1 MVFSNCSEENMK
13 INRKLRK
20 GHSGIN
26 QLGGMFVN
34 GRPLP
39 DVTRQR
45 IIELSQSGARPCDI
59 SRILQVSNG
68 CVSKILCRYYGT
80 GSIKPKAIGGSK
92 PRVATNTVVRK
103 VTIYKQ
109 ESPSMFAWE
118 IRDRL
123 LQDGVCNQ
131 DNLPSISSINRI
143 LRSLA
148 NESPSSNQTFKSTLS
163 NSHQLSLVSQNN
175 GASSCLPQYDSFN
188 TTANNNFN
196 LLNTP
201 SNFINTWPPTSAPPV
216 FPNWYSQTG
225 ISSLCHSTL
234 FGYNTPNY
242 YSAHFSDY
250 SSSQI
255 SFEDSKARLIANSNH
270 ESIRDST
277 MKSLFTPESGIV
289 NSLKMNNDKI
299 SDFNSDRESE
309 TERRYSNP
317 ESKINKK
324 SQRSRTSFTNDQINL
339 LEKEFERTHYPDV
352 FSREKL
358 SQNLKVA
365 ETRIQVW
372 FSNRRAKWRREEKS
386 EENNLPNGMI
396 HSDISNIEPGSGVSA
411 TSNDSIINTNTNFFS
426 DCFRGNFPSMTE
438 DIRNR
443 GNSFGSSL
451 FQPPIGW
458 YNTESFS
465 KLNPE
470 QDSYKLN
477 LFPCCKPFSRPPNP
491 FYITPDPNISH
502 NKIDNK
508 SHKRENSPNEF
519 NQSYTNFFYQNLDQT
534 KSLSTIGQEFQRKS
548 SPVEDS
554 NSSFQSPK
562 WWSNNSMNN
571 DHYEQVYPA

>member
-26 QLGGMFVN
+26 QLGGIFVN

-68 CVSKILCRYYGT
+68 CVSKILCRYYET

-118 IRDRL
+118 IRDRP

-148 NESPSSNQTFKSTLS
+148 NESPSSNQTFKSSLS
-163 NSHQLSLVSQNN
+163 NSHQLSLSNQSN
-175 GASSCLPQYDSFN
+175 GTNSCLPQYEPFN
-188 TTANNNFN
+188 SSTNNNFN
-196 LLNTP
+196 LLHTP
-201 SNFINTWPPTSAPPV
+201 STFINIWSPSNAPPV
-216 FPNWYSQTG
+216 FPNWYSQSG

-242 YSAHFSDY
+242 YSAHFPDY

-255 SFEDSKARLIANSNH
+255 GFEDSKNRLLTNSGH
-270 ESIRDST
+270 DSLRDST
-277 MKSLFTPESGIV
+277 MKSLLQSETGLPNGLKV
-289 NSLKMNNDKI
+289 NSEKI

-309 TERRYSNP
+309 NDRRYSNT
-317 ESKINKK
+317 ESKLSKK

-386 EENNLPNGMI
+386 EENNM
-396 HSDISNIEPGSGVSA
+396 SNVMARSEMSNMEPTSGVSA
-411 TSNDSIINTNTNFFS
+411 ASNDSILNTNTNFFS
-426 DCFRGNFPSMTE
+426 DCFRGNFTSMTD
-438 DIRNR
+438 DIRSSWNT
-443 GNSFGSSL
+443 FGTSL

-458 YNTESFS
+458 YNSDSFG
-465 KLNPE
+465 KLNQE
-470 QDSYKLN
+470 QDSYKLS
-477 LFPCCKPFSRPPNP
+477 LFPCCKPFTRPLNSL
-491 FYITPDPNISH
+491 YIPPDANLPH
-502 NKIDNK
+502 KIEGKLN
-508 SHKRENSPNEF
+508 KRENSPNEF

-534 KSLSTIGQEFQRKS
+534 KSLSTVSQEFQRKS
-548 SPVEDS
+548 SPVDDS

-562 WWSNNSMNN
+562 WWPNNAIN